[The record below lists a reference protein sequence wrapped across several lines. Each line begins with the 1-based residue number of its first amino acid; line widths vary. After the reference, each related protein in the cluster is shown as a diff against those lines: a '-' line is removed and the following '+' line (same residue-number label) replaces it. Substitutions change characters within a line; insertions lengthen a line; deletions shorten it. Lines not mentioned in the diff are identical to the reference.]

1 MEFGTD
7 IGLAPGGAIGGSLR
21 LATEGGDLEPSS
33 GLGNL
38 AQAIWLRLAIPL
50 GDLARLGHPKI
61 GSRLHLLIGRLAT
74 PANIALA
81 KAYVREALRGE
92 SRIER
97 IEYLTVTADPGRPDL
112 LRIDLGVRPVG
123 APDPLALS
131 LQMSLEPGATGGR

>member
-7 IGLAPGGAIGGSLR
+7 IGLAAGGSIGGSLR
-21 LATEGGDLEPSS
+21 LETEGGDLEASS

-38 AQAIWLRLAIPL
+38 AQAIWIRLATPL
-50 GDLARLGHPKI
+50 GDLAHLGHPKL
-61 GSRLHLLIGRLAT
+61 GSRLHNLIGRLAT
-74 PANIALA
+74 PANLALA

-97 IEYLTVTADPGRPDL
+97 IEYLSVTADPGRPDL
-112 LRIDLGVRPVG
+112 LRIDLGVRPTG